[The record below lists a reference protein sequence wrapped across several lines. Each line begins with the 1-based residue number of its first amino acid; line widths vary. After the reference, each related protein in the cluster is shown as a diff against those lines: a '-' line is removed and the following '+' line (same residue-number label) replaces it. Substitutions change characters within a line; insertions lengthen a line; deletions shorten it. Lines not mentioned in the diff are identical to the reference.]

1 MSTFMESFLI
11 GEFGD
16 VRDRE
21 AESEGAEGVQE
32 DRGVFMARDICDG
45 TPETMEGTCEHLDL
59 VIGTREGVCI
69 FDRSVGEVEDVTKTL
84 NLPVRHPSKGGI
96 ATGSG
101 GGRGVHDVAGEQE
114 ALFEYI
120 LTMTLVNTDENLA
133 RDDHPFLDVAC
144 TVGPIDEFLLGG
156 HVCFHLIGKTIRVV
170 EDLPANEFV
179 VPFDL
184 CDVPCRGVERLLFE
198 IFRYASGARP

>member
-1 MSTFMESFLI
+1 MSIFMESLFI
-11 GEFGD
+11 GKFGD
-16 VRDRE
+16 VGDRE

-32 DRGVFMARDICDG
+32 DRGVFMARDICDSA
-45 TPETMEGTCEHLDL
+45 PEAMEGTCKHLDL

-69 FDRSVGEVEDVTKTL
+69 FDRSVGEVEDVTETL
-84 NLPVRHPSKGGI
+84 DLPIRHPSKGGI
-96 ATGSG
+96 ATGGG

-114 ALFEYI
+114 ALFKHI

-144 TVGPIDEFLLGG
+144 TIGPIDEFLLGG
-156 HVCFHLIGKTIRVV
+156 HVCLHLIGKTIRVV

-198 IFRYASGARP
+198 TFWYASGARP